1 MLNQVESTAIMVV
14 GRWWDKCIWS
24 GCLDL
29 AKFWTLRGIKILGV
43 VVKKAREERGWTVRD
58 IERLTDEISNGDYK
72 ISRDTMSDFER
83 GIRIPAHNTVVV
95 LAKLKFAINP
105 VTGKPF
111 TEDELSDIAAEVLD
125 PETGCYKLR
134 ERKLTIAA
142 LISLEIK
149 NRPWLLKRLAFSNL
163 AAEAG
168 LEMER
173 LEAIYSGER
182 PTDEELVKLACV
194 LTKDNGTH
202 WQEAELSFMLESQF
216 QNDGCESNTE
226 AHR

>member
-1 MLNQVESTAIMVV
+1 MT
-14 GRWWDKCIWS
+14 
-24 GCLDL
+24 
-29 AKFWTLRGIKILGV
+29 KFWTNRGIKILGA
-43 VVKKAREERGWTVRD
+43 VVKRAREERGWTVRD
-58 IERLTDEISNGDYK
+58 IEKLTGELYEGRYT
-72 ISRDTMSDFER
+72 ISRGTMSDFER

-95 LAKLKFAINP
+95 LAKLKFVINP

-125 PETGCYKLR
+125 PETGRYKLR
-134 ERKLTIAA
+134 DRKITIAA
-142 LISLEIK
+142 LIDLEIK

-168 LEMER
+168 LEVER

-182 PTDEELVKLACV
+182 PTDEELVKLASV

-202 WQEAELSFMLESQF
+202 WQEAELLEMRSSQF
-216 QNDGCESNTE
+216 PCDASESNRE
-226 AHR
+226 AW